1 MADERDKDLPP
12 DASGMGADPD
22 HRLGAAGGESDLRP
36 VSHDP
41 ATPAAPGGP
50 TADDVIREPQTGD
63 DLAAQDRAR
72 AAVSRDGGQVASDEA
87 EIKGAATMPTTDA
100 SAAAQAALQADAA
113 RADAASGSAPE
124 DASAGPGREA
134 SSSDHIGA
142 GFAAGPLGT
151 SPRLALLT
159 TALPF
164 GWKAMLGFGIFTLLG
179 GVLAILAPFVASLTV
194 VGLAAAVFI
203 LLGAAQLWAAFK
215 GDPKVAEHRALNGIL
230 GALMVVFGV
239 WLFAQPLEGLL
250 TLTIFVAA
258 FFVVEGGLQIW
269 LATRM
274 RGREGWGWLAAGGA
288 VSVLLGLM
296 VLFAL
301 PGAAI
306 WVLGLLLGID
316 LVSTGVAMVALSFA
330 EKRATGDGSDHS
342 GTAGG
347 GV

>member
-1 MADERDKDLPP
+1 MADERDKPLPP
-12 DASGMGADPD
+12 DASGARADPD
-22 HRLGAAGGESDLRP
+22 DRLGAAAEETDLRP

-41 ATPAAPGGP
+41 ATPAAPGGAGTRDVVGEP
-50 TADDVIREPQTGD
+50 RTAD

-72 AAVSRDGGQVASDEA
+72 AALANDGERVAADAA
-87 EIKGAATMPTTDA
+87 EITGTATMPTADA
-100 SAAAQAALQADAA
+100 SAAAQSALQADAA
-113 RADAASGSAPE
+113 RAGDHRPDPTGADAAGADAGAAPL
-124 DASAGPGREA
+124 
-134 SSSDHIGA
+134 
-142 GFAAGPLGT
+142 AAN
-151 SPRLALLT
+151 PRLALLT

-164 GWKAMLGFGIFTLLG
+164 GWKAMLGFGVLTLLA
-179 GVLAILAPFVASLTV
+179 GVFAILAPFVASLTV

-203 LLGAAQLWAAFK
+203 LLGAAQLWAAFR

-239 WLFAQPLEGLL
+239 WLFAQPLEGLV

-258 FFVVEGGLQIW
+258 FFIVEGALQVW

-296 VLFAL
+296 VFFAL

-316 LVSTGVAMVALSFA
+316 LLSTGAAMIALSFA
-330 EKRATGDGSDHS
+330 ERRATGDG
-342 GTAGG
+342 
-347 GV
+347 

>member
-1 MADERDKDLPP
+1 MADERDKPLPP
-12 DASGMGADPD
+12 DASGARADPD
-22 HRLGAAGGESDLRP
+22 DRLGAASEESDLRP
-36 VSHDP
+36 LSHDP
-41 ATPAAPGGP
+41 STPAAPGGAG
-50 TADDVIREPQTGD
+50 TRDVIGEPRTED

-72 AAVSRDGGQVASDEA
+72 AALANDGDRVAADEA
-87 EIKGAATMPTTDA
+87 EITGTATMPTTDA
-100 SAAAQAALQADAA
+100 SAAAQSALQADAA
-113 RADAASGSAPE
+113 RAGDRRPDTTGADPNGADAGAAPL
-124 DASAGPGREA
+124 
-134 SSSDHIGA
+134 
-142 GFAAGPLGT
+142 AAN
-151 SPRLALLT
+151 PRLALLT

-164 GWKAMLGFGIFTLLG
+164 GWKAMLGFGILTLLG
-179 GVLAILAPFVASLTV
+179 GVFAILAPFVASLTV

-203 LLGAAQLWAAFK
+203 LLGAAQLWAAFR

-239 WLFAQPLEGLL
+239 WLFAQPLEGLV

-258 FFVVEGGLQIW
+258 FFIVEGALQVW

-296 VLFAL
+296 VFFAL

-316 LVSTGVAMVALSFA
+316 LLSTGAAMIALSFA
-330 EKRATGDGSDHS
+330 ERRATGDG
-342 GTAGG
+342 
-347 GV
+347 

>member
-12 DASGMGADPD
+12 DASGARADPD
-22 HRLGAAGGESDLRP
+22 HRLNAAAEESDLRP

-41 ATPAAPGGP
+41 ATPAAPGGGQ
-50 TADDVIREPQTGD
+50 AYDVIGEPRPGD
-63 DLAAQDRAR
+63 DPAARERAR
-72 AAVSRDGGQVASDEA
+72 AAVAQDGDRVAADEA
-87 EIKGAATMPTTDA
+87 EITGSATMPTTDA
-100 SAAAQAALQADAA
+100 SAAAQSALQADGA
-113 RADAASGSAPE
+113 RAGNGTGEAPE
-124 DASAGPGREA
+124 EPGHEA
-134 SSSDHIGA
+134 APADRMQAEPG
-142 GFAAGPLGT
+142 AGPLGAN
-151 SPRLALLT
+151 PRLALLT

-164 GWKAMLGFGIFTLLG
+164 GWKAMLGFGIFTLAA
-179 GVLAILAPFVASLTV
+179 GVFAILAPFVASLTV

-203 LLGAAQLWAAFK
+203 LLGAGQLWGAFK
-215 GDPKVAEHRALNGIL
+215 GDPKVVEHRALNGIL

-258 FFVVEGGLQIW
+258 FFIVEGALQVW

-296 VLFAL
+296 VFFAL

-316 LVSTGVAMVALSFA
+316 LLSTGAAMIALSFA
-330 EKRATGDGSDHS
+330 ERRATGDG
-342 GTAGG
+342 
-347 GV
+347 

>member
-1 MADERDKDLPP
+1 MADERDKPLPP
-12 DASGMGADPD
+12 DASGARADPD
-22 HRLGAAGGESDLRP
+22 DRLGAAAEETDLRP

-41 ATPAAPGGP
+41 ATPAAPGGAA
-50 TADDVIREPQTGD
+50 TRDVIGEPRTGD

-72 AAVSRDGGQVASDEA
+72 AALANDGERVTADEA
-87 EIKGAATMPTTDA
+87 EITGTATMPTTDA
-100 SAAAQAALQADAA
+100 SAAAQSALQADAA
-113 RADAASGSAPE
+113 RARDPRPDPSGADAAGADST
-124 DASAGPGREA
+124 
-134 SSSDHIGA
+134 GA
-142 GFAAGPLGT
+142 GSGAAPLAAN
-151 SPRLALLT
+151 PRLALLT

-179 GVLAILAPFVASLTV
+179 GVFAILAPFVASLTV

-203 LLGAAQLWAAFK
+203 LLGAAQLWAAFR

-239 WLFAQPLEGLL
+239 WLFAQPLEGLV

-258 FFVVEGGLQIW
+258 FFIVEGALQVW

-296 VLFAL
+296 VFFAL

-316 LVSTGVAMVALSFA
+316 LLSTGAAMIALSFA
-330 EKRATGDGSDHS
+330 ERRATGDG
-342 GTAGG
+342 
-347 GV
+347 